1 MNRLIAPI
9 LLFAYHDSS
18 RSSSSHFPVHCSS
31 YPRPHHHGTDSTSRP
46 CFPSLESPGFVFLTS
61 ALPFLFEVH
70 TRVTNHT
77 DLSQYVDVCLAKS
90 LIYRRSQ
97 AKFYPAAP
105 TKPVV
110 VRLVG
115 VSNKTQGDRQGQSTY
130 ISECVPCSDH
140 MLLCRPCSIFPCI
153 MRAGGS
159 LLMRSTSTSSTGNAW
174 LVCLDQAYLSLT
186 SCFPLLQQ
194 SLSLLSLLQFWVDK
208 LSGPVFTA
216 LRGNC
221 FPILTIHAEWNT
233 L

>member
-1 MNRLIAPI
+1 
-9 LLFAYHDSS
+9 
-18 RSSSSHFPVHCSS
+18 
-31 YPRPHHHGTDSTSRP
+31 
-46 CFPSLESPGFVFLTS
+46 LTS

-97 AKFYPAAP
+97 AKFHPAAP

-186 SCFPLLQQ
+186 SCFSFTVAVSFSPF
-194 SLSLLSLLQFWVDK
+194 SS
-208 LSGPVFTA
+208 PVLGRQTLWPCFHCFCA
-216 LRGNC
+216 EDC